1 MKRIAAWIA
10 LGTTAVAV
18 VAVGNASAHGVAT
31 PRGHALEDSVV
42 ISPSAQKHQNH
53 ETKVTSAAASRA
65 DAVSGTPDEI
75 GQWGPVVNWPVVA
88 IFASLLPNGKV
99 LAYDSASD
107 SLADP
112 DESFTRAT
120 VWDPATG
127 SQTNVRV
134 NTGYNI
140 FCSGL
145 AHLVNG
151 TVFTAGGNLDPQF
164 DGIVQTHLFDPA
176 TNTWSL
182 GPNMAAGRWYPSVTP
197 MSNGE
202 MLITSGGPDVPEVRK
217 TDGNLRNL
225 SSAALS
231 LPLYPWVDVA
241 PDGRAFVSGPGTAMS
256 SLDTSGTGSWTTY
269 GQRDSINRNYGSHA
283 FYNIGKILVAGGGP
297 SVADARVININGP
310 TPQVS
315 QTSPMA
321 FGRRQFDLTDLAD
334 GSVLATGGNSSGTQF
349 VDMNAGV
356 YPAELWN
363 PATGDWKT
371 LASMAVTRQYH
382 STALL
387 LPDGRVLSAGGG
399 ICGDC
404 EKVGYLAKNAEI
416 FTPPY
421 LFKKDG
427 SGQLAPRPTISSA
440 PSAAGYGSQIQIGTP
455 DASSIQKVALVRLG
469 SVTHDDNMEQRYVPL
484 NFTTGSGS
492 LSATIPANV
501 NVAPPGY
508 YMLFV
513 LNGAGVPSVA
523 KMVRLD
529 PTISPPPPPSA
540 PTLTGTT
547 PSSPANDNHPEVKGT
562 LGSGSPA
569 QVNIFENPSCS
580 GAPAATGTPSTFTGS
595 GITIDVADDS
605 STSISA
611 TASNTGGNSGCSNS
625 ITYVEATPPN
635 TTITS
640 APPLDTKNTSLT
652 FGFVSS
658 EANSTFACRFDSAA
672 TFTPCTSPITYS
684 GLAQGT
690 HTFRVRATDPAGNT
704 DPTPAMSSVT
714 VDTTPPQTTITSGP
728 SGTISQQDASFSFS
742 SSEAGSHFQCRLDG
756 ASFAACSSPKAYS
769 GLGSGAHRFKVRAID
784 RAGNVDRT
792 PAIRDFSVQP

>member
-1 MKRIAAWIA
+1 MRKVAAWIV
-10 LGTTAVAV
+10 LWTTAVAM
-18 VAVGNASAHGVAT
+18 VAVGNASAHGMGT
-31 PRGHALEDSVV
+31 PRAHAREDSVLL
-42 ISPSAQKHQNH
+42 SPSTQAHLNH

-65 DAVSGTPDEI
+65 DAVSGTPDEV

-88 IFASLLPNGKV
+88 IFTSLLPNGKV

-107 SLADP
+107 HLSDP

-151 TVFTAGGNLDPQF
+151 TVFVAGGNKDPQF
-164 DGIVQTHLFDPA
+164 DGIVQTHLFDPT

-202 MLITSGGPDVPEVRK
+202 MLITSGGPDVPEVRR
-217 TDGNLRNL
+217 TDGSLRSL
-225 SSAALS
+225 SSAALG

-241 PDGRAFVSGPGTAMS
+241 PDGRAFVSGPATTLR
-256 SLDTSGTGSWTTY
+256 SLNTSGTGSWTTY
-269 GQRDSINRNYGSHA
+269 GQRDTTNRDYGSHA

-297 SVADARVININGP
+297 SLSDARVIDINGS

-315 QTSPMA
+315 TTSSMA
-321 FGRRQFDLTDLAD
+321 FGRRQFNLTVLAD
-334 GSVLATGGNSSGTQF
+334 GKVLATGGNSSGSQY

-356 YPAELWN
+356 YPAERWN
-363 PATGDWKT
+363 PATGNWKT

-399 ICGDC
+399 VCGTCDQ
-404 EKVGYLAKNAEI
+404 VGYLAKNAEI

-427 SGQLAPRPTISSA
+427 SGQLAARPTISSA
-440 PSAAGYGSQIQIGTP
+440 PSAAGYGSQIQIATP
-455 DASSIQKVALVRLG
+455 NASSIQKVALVRLG

-484 NFTTGSGS
+484 NFTAGTSS
-492 LSATIPANV
+492 LRATIPANV

-508 YMLFV
+508 YMLFIF
-513 LNGAGVPSVA
+513 NRARVPSVA

-529 PTISPPPPPSA
+529 PSLSPPPPPSA
-540 PTLTGTT
+540 PTLTGTN
-547 PSSPANDNHPEVKGT
+547 PGSPANDNHPEVTGT
-562 LGSGSPA
+562 LGTGNPT

-580 GAPAATGTPSTFTGS
+580 GAPAATGAPSTFTGS
-595 GITIDVADDS
+595 GLTIDVADDS

-611 TASNTGGNSGCSNS
+611 TASNAGGDSACSNA

-640 APPLDTKNTSLT
+640 APPGYTNATSVA
-652 FGFVSS
+652 FGFASS
-658 EANSTFACRFDSAA
+658 EANSTFACRFDNAAAA
-672 TFTPCTSPITYS
+672 TPCASPMTYG
-684 GLAQGT
+684 GLAEGT
-690 HTFRVRATDPAGNT
+690 HTFRVKATDPAANT
-704 DPTPAMSSVT
+704 DPTPAWRTFT
-714 VDTTPPQTTITSGP
+714 VDATPPDTTITSGP
-728 SGTISQQDASFSFS
+728 SGTITRNDASFGFS
-742 SSEAGSHFQCRLDG
+742 ASEAGSRFRCRLD
-756 ASFAACSSPKAYS
+756 SAAFEGCASPKAYS
-769 GLGSGAHRFKVRAID
+769 NLASGTHRFGVRAID
-784 RAGNVDRT
+784 RAGNLDPT
-792 PAIRDFSVQP
+792 PAIRNFTVLP